1 MKKPHPAPDKLTPDS
16 VGGLIFE
23 ISQVFTPSTP
33 IKLADL
39 FAGRQRQISQLISA
53 VAEPGRHAILYG
65 ERGVGKT
72 SLSQV
77 LEFIVPSG
85 RQTVIH
91 ARKACT
97 PGDSFETI
105 WRKFFKDMMF
115 SFRDNGESRT
125 ASVSEMYATRIEP
138 DDVLREMKN
147 FSANHIPIF
156 VIDEFN
162 EIGDNGDTAG
172 LLANT
177 IKALSDDGVVATIVV
192 VGVGDSVTQLFEEHG
207 SIERC
212 TEEVSMPRMSRE
224 ELGEII
230 DKRLPQLGLAIDPD
244 ARWKI
249 IILSRGLPA
258 YVHRLGKQSATRA
271 VSDLRRRIT
280 EEDVDASI
288 EDVIVGSLESLR
300 NSYEKAKSSNQP
312 GNLMKEVLLACALV
326 HADDATGYFVP
337 AAVLDPLE
345 KILGRTMSIAQYRNH
360 LAEFATEKRGRVLQR
375 VGQERAYRYRF
386 RDPAMLPYVLMKG
399 IADGMVS
406 DEAKA
411 LLRFPAQGQLF
422 STAD

>member
-1 MKKPHPAPDKLTPDS
+1 VSKQPLTVPKLTPDE
-16 VGGLIFE
+16 VQPLLFE
-23 ISQVFTPSTP
+23 VSQVFTPSTP
-33 IKLADL
+33 IRLKDL
-39 FAGRQRQISQLISA
+39 FAGRGRQIEQLIST

-72 SLSQV
+72 SLSQI
-77 LEFIVPSG
+77 LEFIVPAG

-91 ARKACT
+91 TRKACT
-97 PGDSFETI
+97 PGDTFASI
-105 WRKFFKDMMF
+105 WRKFFKDMRF
-115 SFRDNGESRT
+115 VVQENGE
-125 ASVSEMYATRIEP
+125 AQVATVNDIYPEGVEP

-147 FSANHIPIF
+147 FSAKDIPIF

-162 EIGDNGDTAG
+162 EIDDGGQTAG

-177 IKALSDDGVVATIVV
+177 IKALSDDGVAATIVV

-212 TEEVSMPRMSRE
+212 TEEVLMPRMSRE
-224 ELGEII
+224 ELGEIL
-230 DKRLPQLGLAIDPD
+230 DKRLPQLGMSIEPD

-249 IILSRGLPA
+249 VILSRGLPA

-271 VSDLRRRIT
+271 VMDLRRRIT

-288 EDVIVGSLESLR
+288 EDLIQGSLESLR
-300 NSYEKAKSSNQP
+300 SAYKKATDSNQP
-312 GNLMKEVLLACALV
+312 GNLLKEVLLACALV
-326 HADDATGYFVP
+326 RADDAGYFVP

-345 KILGRTMSIAQYRNH
+345 KILGRPMSIAQYRNH
-360 LAEFATEKRGRVLQR
+360 LADFTTEKRGRILQR

-399 IADGMVS
+399 IADGMVT
-406 DEAKA
+406 DDAKA
-411 LLRFPAQGQLF
+411 LLRFPAQGRLF
-422 STAD
+422 PSVD

>member
-1 MKKPHPAPDKLTPDS
+1 MKKEPLPTGPVASEEVPAL
-16 VGGLIFE
+16 LFE
-23 ISQVFTPSTP
+23 IGQLFTPSTP

-39 FAGRQRQISQLISA
+39 FAGRHRQIGQLITA

-77 LEFIVPSG
+77 LEFIVPAG
-85 RQTVIH
+85 RQRVVHT
-91 ARKACT
+91 RKACS
-97 PGDSFETI
+97 PSDSFETI
-105 WRKFFKDMMF
+105 WRKFFKDMK
-115 SFRDNGESRT
+115 FRDEEEGRT
-125 ASVSEMYATRIEP
+125 ASVSDIYPDEIGP

-147 FSANHIPIF
+147 FSAGDIPIF

-162 EIGDNGDTAG
+162 EIGDDGRTAS

-177 IKALSDDGVVATIVV
+177 LKLLSDDGVPATIVI

-212 TEEVSMPRMSRE
+212 TEEVLMPRMSRE

-230 DKRLPQLGLAIDPD
+230 DKRLSQLGMAIDDD

-249 IILSRGLPA
+249 IILSRGLPT
-258 YVHRLGKQSATRA
+258 YVHRLGKQAATRA
-271 VSDLRRRIT
+271 VQNYRRRIT
-280 EEDVDASI
+280 DEDVEASI
-288 EDVIVGSLESLR
+288 QDVLIGSLQSLR
-300 NSYEKAKSSNQP
+300 NAYEKATYSNQP
-312 GNLMKEVLLACALV
+312 GNLFKEILLACALV
-326 HADDATGYFVP
+326 HADDAGYFVP
-337 AAVLDPLE
+337 AAVLEPLE
-345 KILGRTMSIAQYRNH
+345 KLRGRSMSIAQYRNH
-360 LAEFATEKRGRVLQR
+360 LADFATEKRGRILQR
-375 VGQERAYRYRF
+375 VGEERAYRYRF

-406 DEAKA
+406 DDAKA

-422 STAD
+422 ATAG